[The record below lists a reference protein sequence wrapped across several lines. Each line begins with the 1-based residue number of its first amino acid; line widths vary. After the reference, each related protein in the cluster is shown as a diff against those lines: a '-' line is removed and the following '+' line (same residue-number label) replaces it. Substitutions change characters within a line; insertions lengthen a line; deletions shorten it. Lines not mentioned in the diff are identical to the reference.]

1 MVKHDRAAEE
11 VEEGHTDSTGD
22 ERTGISVG
30 LPILR
35 NVHYIVAQLSEVSEM
50 PRVLSSDSEEGVNME
65 IEGKRFRCKLTE
77 IDNGDCFEWAD
88 ERFIKLAALIRAEDC
103 GYYTCV
109 NLENGEPRQLGLSTI
124 VFPLDAKVVV

>member
-1 MVKHDRAAEE
+1 MKHDRAAEE
-11 VEEGHTDSTGD
+11 VEEGCTDSTGD
-22 ERTGISVG
+22 EWTRLPLG

-35 NVHYIVAQLSEVSEM
+35 NVHYIVERLSEVSEM

-65 IEGKRFRCKLTE
+65 IEGKRFRCKLIE
-77 IDNGDCFEWAD
+77 VDNGDCFEWAD
-88 ERFIKLAALIRAEDC
+88 EHFIKLAALISAEDC

-109 NLENGEPRQLGLSTI
+109 NLENGEPIKLGMSAI